1 MRKNRYKIEQSVVTT
16 IFEYDTENK
25 SIYISTNE
33 HDSPPMKWT
42 HRHIREDLRTYSA
55 HSIRVLSSLISSI
68 FVCFF
73 SISTVFHSERL
84 GILFNYT
91 FSSCQLDK
99 IKRKKKHT
107 ISVHLKV
114 HLTPYMC
121 SIRRYSPHIAHT
133 DTVCVKYTDFFP
145 SIFSF
150 IWLWFFLSQRFPYFV
165 CFIWLEH
172 DFKYLGTYITYNY
185 THWHRLIR
193 LLSVCILF
201 SPYHECRCHQ
211 IYTAK
216 DRERKDTE
224 KDKNNTQRQY

>member
-1 MRKNRYKIEQSVVTT
+1 MA
-16 IFEYDTENK
+16 F
-25 SIYISTNE
+25 
-33 HDSPPMKWT
+33 
-42 HRHIREDLRTYSA
+42 
-55 HSIRVLSSLISSI
+55 
-68 FVCFF
+68 
-73 SISTVFHSERL
+73 
-84 GILFNYT
+84 
-91 FSSCQLDK
+91 
-99 IKRKKKHT
+99 
-107 ISVHLKV
+107 
-114 HLTPYMC
+114 

-133 DTVCVKYTDFFP
+133 DTICVKYTEFFP

-172 DFKYLGTYITYNY
+172 DFKYLGTYIIYNY

-211 IYTAK
+211 IYKAK

-224 KDKNNTQRQY
+224 KDKNNTQRQYWNKNEESSKRPKKNHNQEQPCVKYIHSYTQSHKMRDAFNKMPMLKTKRSHIIQYRYH